1 MFVTP
6 QAKILVVDDTPRNV
20 KLLADVLGVKGYA
33 VVTAASGPEALE
45 QIEKEKPDLVLLD
58 VMMPGMSGYEVC
70 QKIRENPDTIL
81 LPVVIVTATSI
92 DPNQDRVKGLE
103 AGADDFLTKPIN
115 QPELFAR
122 VRSLL
127 RIEELHKVVKDQAAH
142 LAELNKELEGKL
154 VQEASLAEVGRSLG
168 DVGHDVKNMLMPVIT
183 GAELLDD
190 ELNDFFGGLSNIE
203 AGKVKASQKMCKEII
218 EMLRNNAWRIQERV
232 KEIAGRVKGL
242 SNPPQFGSC
251 QVENVVASIVQNL
264 GYLARKKG
272 ISLCSEGLDALPVI
286 QADERRLFNA
296 FYNLINNAIPEVP
309 AGGSI
314 TVRGFTEPEATDVV
328 MSVVD
333 TGRGMP
339 PDVRAS
345 LFTSRVVSQKAGG
358 TGLGT
363 KIVKD
368 VVDLHGGSITVESE
382 EGVGTT
388 FHLRLPIDGPTFP
401 NDGNLSLANS

>member
-1 MFVTP
+1 MTR
-6 QAKILVVDDTPRNV
+6 QAKILVVDDTPHNV
-20 KLLADVLGVKGYA
+20 KLLVDLLGVKGYA

-58 VMMPGMSGYEVC
+58 VAMPGMSGYEVC
-70 QKIRENPDTIL
+70 QKIRENPATSL

-127 RIEELHKVVKDQAAH
+127 RIEELHKVVMDQAAQ
-142 LAELNKELEGKL
+142 LAEWNKELEVKL

-168 DVGHDVKNMLMPVIT
+168 DVGHDIKNMLMPVVT
-183 GAELLDD
+183 GAELLED
-190 ELNDFFGGLSNIE
+190 ELNDLFSGLSTIE
-203 AGKVKASQKMCKEII
+203 AGKLKASQKMCQEII
-218 EMLRNNAWRIQERV
+218 EILRNNAWRIQERV
-232 KEIAGRVKGL
+232 EEIAGRVKGL

-251 QVENVVASIVQNL
+251 QVANVVAATMQNL
-264 GYLARKKG
+264 GSLVREKG

-314 TVRGFTEPEATDVV
+314 TVRGFTEPEARAVV

-339 PDVRAS
+339 PDVRES
-345 LFTSRVVSQKAGG
+345 LFTSRVVTSKAGG

-388 FHLRLPIDGPTFP
+388 FHIRLPIDGPIFP
-401 NDGNLSLANS
+401 DDGNP